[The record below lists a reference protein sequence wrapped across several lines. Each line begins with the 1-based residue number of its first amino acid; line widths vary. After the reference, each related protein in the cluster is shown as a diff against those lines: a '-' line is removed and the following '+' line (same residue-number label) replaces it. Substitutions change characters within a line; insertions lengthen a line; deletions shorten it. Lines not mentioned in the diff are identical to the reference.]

1 TQYSSYFGA
10 VGYSESRPLVE
21 NDYTE
26 ALRAK
31 NRRIEFSIVVREENV
46 GQIIQEYLD
55 SLDDAS

>member
-1 TQYSSYFGA
+1 VQ
-10 VGYSESRPLVE
+10 

-26 ALRAK
+26 TLRAK